1 MSQGLS
7 KIGNYSLIEEI
18 GSGGLGRV
26 FKAVDPDT
34 GDIVAIKLLH
44 DRYQD
49 NQKLLGIF
57 HRELLILSRLKH
69 KNIVDCV
76 SANFDPPNC
85 YVVTEYVDGWSLF
98 ELMRKFKKIPPVVAL
113 CITIDVLQGLDYLH
127 LHDTFHADLSS
138 ANLLIDHRGRV
149 LLADFGFACRTDV
162 EDYKDYM
169 IGTPGYYSPEHITD
183 KAIGCSSDLYCI
195 GLLLYE
201 MITGLK
207 AIPVNRDRKL
217 VMKGMKN
224 IDFSKIQLEDK
235 KLQRK
240 LRKLLKKAL
249 QPRVWFRYKN
259 AEQMARKVYELL
271 KYSEI
276 RYSRYA
282 IHQWLDDNGLSNES
296 FEKVSQDI
304 YMGVS

>member
-1 MSQGLS
+1 
-7 KIGNYSLIEEI
+7 
-18 GSGGLGRV
+18 
-26 FKAVDPDT
+26 
-34 GDIVAIKLLH
+34 
-44 DRYQD
+44 
-49 NQKLLGIF
+49 
-57 HRELLILSRLKH
+57 
-69 KNIVDCV
+69 
-76 SANFDPPNC
+76 
-85 YVVTEYVDGWSLF
+85 
-98 ELMRKFKKIPPVVAL
+98 
-113 CITIDVLQGLDYLH
+113 
-127 LHDTFHADLSS
+127 
-138 ANLLIDHRGRV
+138 
-149 LLADFGFACRTDV
+149 
-162 EDYKDYM
+162 
-169 IGTPGYYSPEHITD
+169 
-183 KAIGCSSDLYCI
+183 YCI

-249 QPRVWFRYKN
+249 QPRVWLRYKN

-282 IHQWLDDNGLSNES
+282 IHQWLDDNGFSNES